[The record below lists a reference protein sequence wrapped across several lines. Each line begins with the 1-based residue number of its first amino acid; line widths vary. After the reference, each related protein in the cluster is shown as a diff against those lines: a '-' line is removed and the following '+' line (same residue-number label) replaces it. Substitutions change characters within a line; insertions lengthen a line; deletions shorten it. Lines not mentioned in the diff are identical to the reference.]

1 VETPDIK
8 NKELKEF
15 GKRIV
20 ELRKYLNMWQTDFA
34 ESVGVSHSFMS
45 QVEYGKNKP
54 GYTFFKN
61 LFLEYHINPEYLFT
75 GKGEI
80 FLDAEKDE
88 REEYGEFSDRI
99 YEMLDLIK
107 NSPFVKLSVVQYFTN
122 FFYQHKDQID
132 QDRERYQK
140 DLKKKAME
148 KRRKG

>member
-1 VETPDIK
+1 METLDIK
-8 NKELKEF
+8 NNELKEF

-20 ELRKYLNMWQTDFA
+20 ELRKFLNMSQTEFA

-61 LFLEYHINPEYLFT
+61 LFLKYHVNPEYLFT
-75 GKGEI
+75 GNGEI
-80 FLDAEKDE
+80 FLDAEKG
-88 REEYGEFSDRI
+88 EEDYGEFSDRI

-107 NSPFVKLSVVQYFTN
+107 KSPFVKLSVVQYYTN
-122 FFYQHKDQID
+122 FFYQHKEQID
-132 QDRERYQK
+132 QDMERHQR
-140 DLKKKAME
+140 DLKKKAMK

>member
-1 VETPDIK
+1 MEKPDIK
-8 NKELKEF
+8 NKELQEF

-20 ELRKYLNMWQTDFA
+20 ELRKTLNLSQTDFA

-61 LFLEYHINPEYLFT
+61 LFLEYHVNPEYLFT

-88 REEYGEFSDRI
+88 KEDYGEFSDRI
-99 YEMLDLIK
+99 YEMLELIK
-107 NSPFVKLSVVQYFTN
+107 NVPFVKLSVVQHFTN
-122 FFYQHKDQID
+122 FFYQNKEQID
-132 QDRERYQK
+132 LDRERHQR
-140 DLKKKAME
+140 DLKRKAME